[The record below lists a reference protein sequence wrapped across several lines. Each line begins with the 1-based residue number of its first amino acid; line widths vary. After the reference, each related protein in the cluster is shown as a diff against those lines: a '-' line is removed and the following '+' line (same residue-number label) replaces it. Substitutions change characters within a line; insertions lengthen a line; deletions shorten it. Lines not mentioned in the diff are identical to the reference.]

1 MTPNAD
7 SAPDPLAAAGAPMA
21 DIAPLAWVIDEIRSS
36 LTDAVTAVKG
46 FLGNKS
52 DIDCLR
58 TAGEHVHQVSGA
70 LQLLDLRGITL
81 VTEAVEQLIQRWESE
96 PGLCLPAAVRAVDAT
111 LGAVRNYLDGLL
123 AGRSA
128 PPVRL
133 FPYYRDILLLLNAQR
148 VHPADLIFP
157 DLNRRPAFDRME
169 VRSLSA
175 DELRIR
181 RVMYE
186 EGLLRFLRNPDDAQA
201 RGRMRDAIAQ
211 LEGLPQRGL
220 ARSFWWVTHA
230 LFDALESF
238 QLPVDADLKRF
249 LARLNQQLRRQI
261 EGGPAVAERLMIDAL
276 YHVGLADERIER
288 VAQVKQLFGLAS
300 LLPSDFERPTL
311 NAMDAQT
318 VTALREALNQCKLL
332 WGQVVASNPPDPA
345 RFRAEVARAQASA
358 QQLGAAAAA
367 RVLGCIAETT
377 AGLATTPPSVREDLG
392 MEVATALLLIESGAD
407 GNPAADPLFAQ
418 RADAMITRIVSAA
431 GGQPLAA
438 SDAWIAQLAQR
449 AQERSSMETVVT
461 EMRTMLRES
470 ELRLDRF
477 FRNPAQRGE
486 LADLAPMFE
495 EVSGVLA
502 VLGFEDPAAA
512 LRNVRA
518 AVERFTDP
526 AVPANPEQFAQIA
539 QNLGAVGFFVAG
551 LTEQPTQPRGMF
563 SFDQGSGVFSAD
575 MALPPPVPT
584 VPEEP
589 AGAAEYAAAY
599 AANIAQGG
607 PTPAAPAALAHD
619 SENVEHSIE
628 RLLTSALAAADELVA
643 AGAKSANK
651 AALDQLGNIL
661 AQLTNDAEVTDDAA
675 LRTRVAEAGRLLSD
689 LRGGAGAGVA
699 QALQALLRPAEAAI
713 PAPTAP
719 MPTSASAADREL
731 HEIFVEEAD
740 EVLESVSAQLA
751 HLKREPE
758 DAATITMARRAFHT
772 LKGSSRMV
780 GLRDFGEFA
789 WALEQCFNVW
799 LAQERPANADL
810 LGLASA
816 SADRMRDWI
825 EALRTDPAAQ
835 VDASA
840 FIHAAH
846 VVRDGGAFSLPY
858 TLAQDEIADPK
869 NLTIEVAAAPPPA
882 EDGAGDAQ
890 RAPGDGTHASTD
902 SPADSGADAE
912 EDARRI
918 GPLVISHGLYSV
930 FLTESDECVRALS
943 QDIGEWRYESA
954 HEVSEPLVRRA
965 HTLAGIADTVGL
977 APVCAIADPLD
988 ALMQQLFERR
998 GSGGAT
1004 LSGPQFDILERG
1016 LERMRGML
1024 HQFAAGIYPDEAP
1037 LEAGALRDLVA
1048 VLRALPGERAAAA
1061 PFAFPDL
1068 PPQPPEPPPAVDGP
1082 FPDTVP
1088 LAWSERDALD
1098 FGMHPAAPRTP
1109 ASGPVVPAAAR
1120 GAAPPPAGAATP
1132 APAPVPAPVVPR
1144 PAPPPAV
1151 SAPLPAPAAAPAVAP
1166 ARTAPVKAAP
1176 AVASTAA
1183 STAAPTAAPTPA
1195 PIWASIATP
1204 PAPPAPAPAAPLSA
1218 GLVAGPAAAVA
1229 VEPPADAALD
1239 AALDP
1244 AALPTVRDD
1253 IDPQLLQIFTVEAQD
1268 LLPAIARC
1276 LRTLAQNP
1284 GQRDVAR
1291 DMMRHLH
1298 TFKGSARMAGA
1309 MKLGELVHDMETR
1322 IEAAMQLAS
1331 VPGVVIEDLQSQYDQ
1346 AQVLFDRLLHN
1357 PSGTPEGAAGAVGAN
1372 LAATLG
1378 AVSGGRASA
1387 APPPV
1392 RAWEKEPAADAPA
1405 EAARAAV
1412 RDGEP
1417 ARLTSAT
1424 APFIRV
1430 RADLIDRLV
1439 DHAGEVSI
1447 SRSKL
1452 EAEVATLRGSLTDLT
1467 ENIQRLRSQLREVE
1481 LQADAQI
1488 QARSDQVAKQS
1499 SSFDPLE
1506 FDRYSRLQELTRLLA
1521 ESVEDVALVQ
1531 SNMIKGLQL
1540 ADNDLGAQSR
1550 LTRELQQQ
1558 LMRVRLVPFSNV
1570 SERLYRVARQ
1580 AAKELQKR
1588 AHLDIVGAETE
1599 IDRSLLEQMAGPFE
1613 HLVRNAIV
1621 HGLELPADRMGAGK
1635 SDTGELRI
1643 EVRREGNEIVV
1654 VFADDGAGLDLER
1667 IRARAISTGLL
1678 SADRK
1683 LEERELIDFI
1693 FTPGL
1698 STAREVTE
1706 LAGRGV
1712 GMDVV
1717 REQVASL
1724 GGRIAVTT
1732 QKGAGTRF
1740 TLYLPMT
1747 LSIMQVVLASVGNRR
1762 YALPAAMVEEARRVR
1777 SRELVAAL
1785 QSGSIAFGDLGEIT
1799 LRPLSQLLGVE
1810 TVISASEQH
1819 AVALLRLGDDRL
1831 AICADELSANQEVV
1845 VKNVGPQV
1853 ARLAGVLGAT
1863 VMGNGEVVLIINPV
1877 QLIGRAPEPPVLGDQ
1892 EELAAAGQAATG
1904 AAAVVAPGGATVM
1917 VVDDSLTV
1925 RRVTQRLLER
1935 NGYRTVLAKDGVDAM
1950 RELQEH
1956 LPDIMLVDIEMPRMD
1971 GYDLTRNV
1979 RGNPATRAI
1988 PIIMIT
1994 SRTAEKHRRVA
2005 FELGVNEYLG
2015 KPYREDELLEL
2026 VHRYVET
2033 ARAVRAANE
2042 SA

>member
-1 MTPNAD
+1 MTPHSETALDAVPGAAD
-7 SAPDPLAAAGAPMA
+7 PSLASPPPAG

-36 LTDAVTAVKG
+36 LADAVVAVKG
-46 FLGNKS
+46 FLGNKA
-52 DIDCLR
+52 DIDVLR
-58 TAGEHVHQVSGA
+58 NAGEHVHQVSGA

-81 VTEAVEQLIQRWESE
+81 VTEAVEHLIRRWEST
-96 PGLCLPAAVRAVDAT
+96 PGECLPAAVRAVDAS

-123 AGRSA
+123 AGRPL

-133 FPYYRDILLLLNAQR
+133 FPYYRDILLLLQAPR

-169 VRSLSA
+169 VRSLSN

-186 EGLLRFLRNPDDAQA
+186 EGLLHFLRDPEDAQA

-238 QLPVDADLKRF
+238 HLPVDADLKRF

-276 YHVGLADERIER
+276 YHVGLADDRIER
-288 VAQVKQLFGLAS
+288 VAQVKQLFGLSS
-300 LLPSDFERPTL
+300 LLPDDFERPML
-311 NAMDAQT
+311 NAMDSAT
-318 VTALREALNQCKLL
+318 ISALREALGQCKLL

-345 RFRAEVARAQASA
+345 RFRTEIARAQGSA
-358 QQLGAAAAA
+358 TQIGAAPAA
-367 RVLGCIAETT
+367 RVLGCIAEAT
-377 AGLATTPPSVREDLG
+377 AGLATTPPAVREVLG
-392 MEVATALLLIESGAD
+392 MEVATALLLIESGVD

-418 RADAMITRIVSAA
+418 RADAMIGRIVSAA
-431 GGQPLAA
+431 GGQPLPD
-438 SDAWIAQLAQR
+438 SDAWIAQLSQR
-449 AQERSSMETVVT
+449 AQERSSMETVVA
-461 EMRTMLRES
+461 EMRAILREA

-477 FRNPAQRGE
+477 FRNPSQRNE
-486 LADLAPMFE
+486 LAELGPMFE

-512 LRNVRA
+512 LRNVRS
-518 AVERFTDP
+518 AVERYADA

-551 LTEQPTQPRGMF
+551 LTEQPTQPRGIF
-563 SFDQGSGVFSAD
+563 SFDHHSGLFSAD
-575 MALPPPVPT
+575 MALAPPVAAIPDEPELPASYASGVAQVGALP
-584 VPEEP
+584 VP
-589 AGAAEYAAAY
+589 AM
-599 AANIAQGG
+599 
-607 PTPAAPAALAHD
+607 ALAHD

-628 RLLTSALAAADELVA
+628 RLLASALAAADALRSPAGDAPALEELA
-643 AGAKSANK
+643 AI
-651 AALDQLGNIL
+651 LG
-661 AQLTNDAEVTDDAA
+661 QLTNDAELTDDAA
-675 LRTRVAEAGRLLSD
+675 LRTRVAEAARLLAD
-689 LRGGAGAGVA
+689 LRDGGGAGVA

-719 MPTSASAADREL
+719 MPVSASAADREL

-740 EVLESVSAQLA
+740 EVLESVGAQLA
-751 HLKREPE
+751 RLKKEPA

-825 EALRTDPAAQ
+825 EALRSDPSAH

-846 VVRDGGAFSLPY
+846 VVRDGGTFSLPY
-858 TLAQDEIADPK
+858 TLAQEDIADPK
-869 NLTIEVAAAPPPA
+869 NFTIEVAAAPPPGDEDSPPA
-882 EDGAGDAQ
+882 EAVAAVEEPAGAG
-890 RAPGDGTHASTD
+890 
-902 SPADSGADAE
+902 
-912 EDARRI
+912 EDMRRI

-930 FLTESDECVRALS
+930 FLIESDECVRALG

-954 HEVSEPLVRRA
+954 HEVSETLVRRA
-965 HTLAGIADTVGL
+965 HTLAGISDTVGL
-977 APVCAIADPLD
+977 LPVSAIADPLD
-988 ALMQQLFERR
+988 ALMQQLYERR
-998 GSGGAT
+998 GTGGAT
-1004 LSGPQFDILERG
+1004 LNAPQFDVLERG
-1016 LERMRGML
+1016 VERMRGML

-1037 LEAGALRDLVA
+1037 LEAGALRDLVMM
-1048 VLRALPGERAAAA
+1048 LRAQPDPAPADRAKNAA
-1061 PFAFPDL
+1061 PLDALEQPTVPAFPDL
-1068 PPQPPEPPPAVDGP
+1068 PPLPPEQPAAERA

-1088 LAWSERDALD
+1088 LSWSERDLLD
-1098 FGMHPAAPRTP
+1098 LGLPPAIPPSIRATPAAPAITPSKPEPVTAFAPTSEAARAFVP
-1109 ASGPVVPAAAR
+1109 ASVPA
-1120 GAAPPPAGAATP
+1120 
-1132 APAPVPAPVVPR
+1132 
-1144 PAPPPAV
+1144 
-1151 SAPLPAPAAAPAVAP
+1151 SAPEPYAESAFDPLLESPLDAPAV
-1166 ARTAPVKAAP
+1166 TN
-1176 AVASTAA
+1176 
-1183 STAAPTAAPTPA
+1183 
-1195 PIWASIATP
+1195 
-1204 PAPPAPAPAAPLSA
+1204 L
-1218 GLVAGPAAAVA
+1218 
-1229 VEPPADAALD
+1229 
-1239 AALDP
+1239 
-1244 AALPTVRDD
+1244 RDD

-1276 LRTLAQNP
+1276 LRTLTQNP
-1284 GQRDVAR
+1284 NLRDVAR

-1322 IEAAMQLAS
+1322 IESAMALAS
-1331 VPGVVIEDLQSQYDQ
+1331 VPAVVIEDLQSQYDQ

-1357 PSGTPEGAAGAVGAN
+1357 PAGEAPPTAPAPLASPLAGAAAGALTGAGIRG
-1372 LAATLG
+1372 AAM
-1378 AVSGGRASA
+1378 R
-1387 APPPV
+1387 P
-1392 RAWEKEPAADAPA
+1392 WEAEPAAGAPREAVA
-1405 EAARAAV
+1405 EPARPEA

-1417 ARLTSAT
+1417 ARLAAAN

-1430 RADLIDRLV
+1430 RADVIDRLV

-1467 ENIQRLRSQLREVE
+1467 ENISRLRSQLREVE

-1588 AHLDIVGAETE
+1588 AHLDIIGAETE
-1599 IDRSLLEQMAGPFE
+1599 IDRSLLDQMAGPFE

-1621 HGLELPADRMGAGK
+1621 HGLELPAERLAAGK

-1667 IRARAISTGLL
+1667 IRARAISSGLL
-1678 SADRK
+1678 SAERRLD
-1683 LEERELIDFI
+1683 ERELIDFI
-1693 FTPGL
+1693 FAPGL

-1717 REQVASL
+1717 REQVSSL
-1724 GGRIAVTT
+1724 GGRIAVST
-1732 QKGAGTRF
+1732 QKGRGSRF

-1747 LSIMQVVLASVGNRR
+1747 LSIMQVVLASVGGRH
-1762 YALPAAMVEEARRVR
+1762 YALPAAMVEQARRVR
-1777 SRELVAAL
+1777 PRELVAAL
-1785 QSGSIAFGDLGEIT
+1785 QSGIIGFDGIGEVT
-1799 LRPLSQLLGVE
+1799 VRPLSQLLGRE
-1810 TVISASEQH
+1810 TVIGTQEQH

-1831 AICADELSANQEVV
+1831 AVCADELSANQEVV

-1863 VMGNGEVVLIINPV
+1863 VLGNGEVVLIINPV
-1877 QLIGRAPEPPVLGDQ
+1877 QLIGRAPEPPVLD
-1892 EELAAAGQAATG
+1892 ENDAAGTPVHAANGGTALRG
-1904 AAAVVAPGGATVM
+1904 SGGATVM

-1950 RELQEH
+1950 RELQEQ

-1979 RGNPATRAI
+1979 RGNPATRDI

-2015 KPYREDELLEL
+2015 KPYREDELLDL
-2026 VHRYVET
+2026 VGRYVET